1 MSASIK
7 VRCKREIFVSDGGMR
22 MTRNDTVLV
31 VITGGF
37 TAKFKDPGSEVLK
50 SSGLSNVLDT

>member
-7 VRCKREIFVSDGGMR
+7 VRCKGEIFVSDGGMQ
-22 MTRNDTVLV
+22 MTRNDTVLI
-31 VITGGF
+31 VIMGGF

>member
-1 MSASIK
+1 M
-7 VRCKREIFVSDGGMR
+7 SDGGMQ
-22 MTRNDTVLV
+22 MTRNDMVLV
-31 VITGGF
+31 VIMGGF